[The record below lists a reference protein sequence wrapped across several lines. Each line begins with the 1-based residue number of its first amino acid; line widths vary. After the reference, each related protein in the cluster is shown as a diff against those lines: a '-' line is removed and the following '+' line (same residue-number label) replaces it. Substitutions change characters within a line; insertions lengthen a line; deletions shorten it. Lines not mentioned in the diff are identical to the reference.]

1 MPGSNAPQEV
11 IYADVFAD
19 AQSQGDHAKLASGWR
34 LGHFEIDLVALDQKV
49 EDQLPQRLV
58 SNFFTPS
65 EAAGDSNKCF
75 VGKARLSLQISW
87 ERRGQRTAELR
98 RETKE
103 LRSQLWCFKISG
115 AASWAILCS
124 ERDIMK
130 YIGAFLIFAILVNA
144 DPGKIFLTQVCH
156 SGRRSLRLW
165 RLALLNISDEDCEI
179 LATTANLQVHEMLRT
194 TSNLTAGQMSQ
205 LRRIHDLFFEGMSGR
220 CQAWL
225 GGFQLRSGECLALH
239 ILIGGQDM
247 LGLNRSQWRQD
258 DDSDYD
264 SSYNVEVFPG
274 KFMKWYP
281 TQHLRSVV
289 RSSRKWHFES
299 HKELRCQLWT
309 SPGRSH
315 RPRRKANQSYE
326 RFNPTVP
333 GIPLKMLPSKHPLT
347 TSWFRKE
354 PTALS
359 CNSSNY
365 DWRWSHLRREL
376 WLFHRKENLR
386 TLPLVPIELLEFIA
400 PLYDPQGM
408 ARFNLEE
415 TTKVAGEGLSLD
427 TEREFTGIFT
437 DICVLGQV
445 SVMFLAVL
453 AHYQVG
459 QPSLHLLKYLYIS
472 VFLKGL
478 WVLLDG
484 SLWPITAVDVVKLHE
499 QHRTEAPKRTWQ
511 LCPCGRISSPQVP
524 TQPKKHVQNVALIG
538 GHNYA
543 FDIALGLHD
552 ASVALSSPLTMN
564 LLGYAFAEKY
574 AAAAEYCQL
583 MEGNFCV
590 RDVEMQN
597 LLKQLS
603 DSNCGLQK
611 HCANLVK
618 SLSVAQGTNH
628 TWVNNPTFDLAT
640 AREETRRVYLQSIYL
655 QRADFIIC
663 THPYLLAYLLD
674 EAAWLKIHPFTLL
687 PMNPMK
693 IRGSRAPATGI
704 SVLARRIFARVPT
717 SGSSCMGSDKIGRV
731 ANQDLI
737 CDELSGPLLVEED
750 SGPCDLLALWS
761 STLSK
766 GFAEATGSN
775 LQRAEVQTD
784 PAAQDAIHLA
794 RKRACSAAAAHRTSF
809 CTRPED
815 DWP

>member
-1 MPGSNAPQEV
+1 
-11 IYADVFAD
+11 
-19 AQSQGDHAKLASGWR
+19 
-34 LGHFEIDLVALDQKV
+34 
-49 EDQLPQRLV
+49 
-58 SNFFTPS
+58 
-65 EAAGDSNKCF
+65 
-75 VGKARLSLQISW
+75 
-87 ERRGQRTAELR
+87 
-98 RETKE
+98 
-103 LRSQLWCFKISG
+103 
-115 AASWAILCS
+115 
-124 ERDIMK
+124 MK

-299 HKELRCQLWT
+299 HKELQCQLWT

-315 RPRRKANQSYE
+315 RPRRKVSASVPANQSYE
-326 RFNPTVP
+326 RFNPAVP

-376 WLFHRKENLR
+376 WSFHRKENLR

-415 TTKVAGEGLSLD
+415 TTNVAGEGLSLD

-499 QHRTEAPKRTWQ
+499 QHRTEEPKPSWR

-603 DSNCGLQK
+603 DSNCGLQN

-640 AREETRRVYLQSIYL
+640 AREETRRVYLQSTYL

-674 EAAWLKIHPFTLL
+674 EVPERRQPVFLFWQGGSLLEYLHQDLHAWVQTKLVAWRTRTLFVMNSLDHYWLKRTVGHATFLPFGARHFPKVLQKQLGQIYSVRKSKQILLHRMQFILQKSELARLL
-687 PMNPMK
+687 PLIAHHFAHGQKMTGHDLRFFSNPFDVWQLLNFEAIVLFPWNLEITTFLEFTASTFLFLCPIPLSCRLWCGVTWPTLSCSTHTALRPSGK
-693 IRGSRAPATGI
+693 NGGKEHLVICNPHRK
-704 SVLARRIFARVPT
+704 SVLPGRLRR
-717 SGSSCMGSDKIGRV
+717 G
-731 ANQDLI
+731 
-737 CDELSGPLLVEED
+737 
-750 SGPCDLLALWS
+750 
-761 STLSK
+761 
-766 GFAEATGSN
+766 
-775 LQRAEVQTD
+775 
-784 PAAQDAIHLA
+784 
-794 RKRACSAAAAHRTSF
+794 
-809 CTRPED
+809 
-815 DWP
+815 